1 MKTPKSSIQN
11 AHSLNDLHHL
21 ILNFSSLLIQAPN
34 QQIKAAIQ
42 TTLLQ
47 LGEFAEVDRVYI
59 FEYNSETDTV
69 DNTYEWCSAGTTPEI
84 ENLQEIP
91 FAAVPRWQEKFFQK
105 EYVYIPKVS
114 EIDAQYHVEK
124 QILEPQGIIS
134 LLAIPMFYGD
144 TLIGFIGFDAVKS
157 ERLWSE
163 DHINLLRLA
172 GEIIAGTIYRLRFE
186 TEIIE
191 ARKIAEDANKAK
203 SEFLANMSHEIRTPM
218 NAILGFSEILLNTI
232 HDDTNKSYIQAVL
245 TSGRTL
251 LSLIN
256 DILDLS
262 KIEAG
267 QLEIKPEAVR
277 LKTIFDEMEQLFKAK
292 AAEKGVEYRFHCAVN
307 MPEILILDDVRLR
320 QILFNIIG
328 NAIKFTAAG
337 YVEITGEGIK
347 KPGDNRLY
355 DLQIKVC
362 DTGIGIPE
370 HQKENIFKA
379 FYQVETD
386 SARKFGGI
394 GLGLSIT
401 RKLVDFMGGSLQVEN
416 NTPHG
421 SCFTILLPGIETAE
435 EASPAENVFMWNDEE
450 MQFEA
455 ATILVVDDIRY
466 NRELIKSF
474 LAETAIKVMEATD
487 GHECI
492 EIVKVNHP
500 DLILMDLRMPGMSGY
515 ETTQILNTILSD
527 RKIPIVAFTAS
538 SMKHDEK
545 LIDELFDDY
554 LRKPVGRNELMKC
567 LSNFLKHRIIEKNTA
582 PQMNKKQIE
591 ALTNAQCDEFIKS
604 FDNEL
609 KQNFE
614 AVKAAFDIELLQPFL
629 QQFDLLT
636 RQFSIKQFDENIKNL
651 DQAIETFDFGL
662 FENHVKQI
670 EKRIEEIRKKTNS
683 HE

>member
-1 MKTPKSSIQN
+1 MENPINKKQN
-11 AHSLNDLHHL
+11 AESLNDLHHL
-21 ILNFSSLLIQAPN
+21 ILNFSSLLIQSSN
-34 QQIKAAIQ
+34 QQIQAAIQ
-42 TTLLQ
+42 TTLSR
-47 LGEFAEVDRVYI
+47 LGEFAAVDRVYI
-59 FEYNSETDTV
+59 FEYNSDDDTV

-84 ENLQEIP
+84 KNLQGIP
-91 FAAVPRWQEKFFQK
+91 FAVVPRWQEKFLQK
-105 EYVYIPKVS
+105 EYVYVPKVS
-114 EIDAQYHVEK
+114 EIDPQYHVEK

-134 LLAIPMFYGD
+134 LLTIPMFYGD
-144 TLIGFIGFDAVKS
+144 TLIGFIGFDAVKG

-172 GEIIAGTIYRLRFE
+172 GEIIAGTIYRRRFE

-267 QLEIKPEAVR
+267 QLVIKLEAVR
-277 LKTIFDEMEQLFKAK
+277 LKTIFDEMEQLFKVK
-292 AAEKGVEYRFHCAVN
+292 AAEKGVEYRFHCN
-307 MPEILILDDVRLR
+307 SDMPEILILDDVRLR

-328 NAIKFTAAG
+328 NAIKFTATG
-337 YVEITGEGIK
+337 YVEISGESIK
-347 KPGDNRLY
+347 KPGDNKLC

-370 HQKENIFKA
+370 AQKEMIFKA

-401 RKLVDFMGGSLQVEN
+401 KKLVDFMGGKMHVKN

-421 SCFTILLPGIETAE
+421 SCFTILLPNIEAAE
-435 EASPAENVFMWNDEE
+435 QVSPTENAFVWNEAE
-450 MQFEA
+450 MQFDE

-466 NRELIKSF
+466 NRELLKSF
-474 LAETAIKVMEATD
+474 LSDTAIRVLEASD
-487 GHECI
+487 GNECV
-492 EIVKVNHP
+492 EIVKVHKP
-500 DLILMDLRMPGMSGY
+500 DLILMDLRMPGISGY
-515 ETTQILNTILSD
+515 ETTRILNTIFVD
-527 RKIPIVAFTAS
+527 KDVPIVAFTAS

-554 LRKPVGRNELMKC
+554 LRKPVGRNELMSC
-567 LSNFLKHRIIEKNTA
+567 LSRFLKHRVTEKTKV
-582 PQMNKKQIE
+582 PQIDKQQIE
-591 ALTNAQCDEFIKS
+591 ALSKEQCSGFTKH
-604 FDNEL
+604 FDSEL
-609 KQNFE
+609 KQGFE
-614 AVKAAFDIELLQPFL
+614 ALKAAFDIELLQIFMPE
-629 QQFDLLT
+629 FDTLS
-636 RQFSIKQFDENIKNL
+636 RQFSITQFDDNIAGLN
-651 DQAIETFDFGL
+651 QAIETFDFEL
-662 FENHVKQI
+662 FENHIKQI
-670 EKRIEEIRKKTNS
+670 EKRIEEIRKKS
-683 HE
+683 IRHD